1 LSSKK
6 IFVEKFSIISIVNKG
21 LTTHLTDSALT
32 EKIKESNDGEALN
45 ELISRHSGIYVDMLK
60 KFGYRSLSQNQISDI
75 MEDKDY
81 VIYKAALEY
90 DPEKAKFSTHLANK
104 TKYLCLT
111 QRTKNKK
118 SHLTSSYDDLEF
130 CQKDNS
136 LNPRDQ
142 YILNDSFARI
152 LNLIEKHD
160 DKRLKIIF
168 KERYFGGK
176 QGKLKPWKQVA
187 EKVNLSAQ
195 GCINIHNRA
204 VLELKNRIKNEKIK
218 F

>member
-1 LSSKK
+1 MNSD
-6 IFVEKFSIISIVNKG
+6 
-21 LTTHLTDSALT
+21 LTDTALT
-32 EKIKESNDGEALN
+32 EKIKENHDERALN

-60 KFGYRSLSQNQISDI
+60 KFGYKSLSQNQISDI
-75 MEDKDY
+75 MGDKDY

-90 DPEKAKFSTHLANK
+90 KPEKAKFSTHLANK

-118 SHLTSSYDDLEF
+118 NHLTTNYDELEF
-130 CQKDNS
+130 CQKDAS

-142 YILNDSFARI
+142 YLFNDSFARI
-152 LNLIEKHD
+152 LNLIDKHED
-160 DKRLKIIF
+160 ERLKVIF
-168 KERYFGGK
+168 HERYFGGK

-187 EKVNLSAQ
+187 QKVNLSAQ

-204 VLELKNRIKNEKIK
+204 IKELKNRIKNEKIK

>member
-1 LSSKK
+1 LN
-6 IFVEKFSIISIVNKG
+6 EQ
-21 LTTHLTDSALT
+21 LTDSALA
-32 EKIKESNDGEALN
+32 EKIRDSNDGEALT

-60 KFGYRSLSQNQISDI
+60 KFGYKSLSQNQISDI

-118 SHLTSSYDDLEF
+118 NHLTSNYDDLEF
-130 CQKDNS
+130 CQKDQS

-142 YILNDSFARI
+142 YIFNDSFSRI
-152 LNLIEKHD
+152 LNLIEDHD
-160 DKRLKIIF
+160 DKRLRVIF
-168 KERYFGGK
+168 HERYFGGK
-176 QGKLKPWKQVA
+176 QGKLKPWKEVA
-187 EKVNLSAQ
+187 KKVKLSAQ

-204 VLELKNRIKNEKIK
+204 VKELNIKIKNEKIK

>member
-1 LSSKK
+1 MSAD
-6 IFVEKFSIISIVNKG
+6 
-21 LTTHLTDSALT
+21 LTDSALT
-32 EKIKESNDGEALN
+32 EKIKETNDGEALN

-75 MEDKDY
+75 MSDKDY

-90 DPEKAKFSTHLANK
+90 NSEKAKFSTHLANK

-118 SHLTSSYDDLEF
+118 NHLTSNYDDLEF
-130 CQKDNS
+130 CQKDDS

-142 YILNDSFARI
+142 YIFNDSFARI
-152 LNLIEKHD
+152 LNLIDKHE

-168 KERYFGGK
+168 NERYFGGS

-187 EKVNLSAQ
+187 QKVNLSAQ

-204 VLELKNRIKNEKIK
+204 IKELKNKIKNEKVK

>member
-1 LSSKK
+1 M
-6 IFVEKFSIISIVNKG
+6 IAQ
-21 LTTHLTDSALT
+21 LTDSDLT
-32 EKIKESNDGEALN
+32 EKIKESNDGDALS

-60 KFGYRSLSQNQISDI
+60 KFGYRSLTQNQISDI
-75 MEDKDY
+75 MGDKDY

-104 TKYLCLT
+104 AKYLCLT

-118 SHLTSSYDDLEF
+118 NNLISNYDDLEF
-130 CQKDNS
+130 CQKDET

-142 YILNDSFARI
+142 YILNDSFVRV
-152 LNLIEKHD
+152 LNLIEKHQ
-160 DKRLKIIF
+160 DKRLKTIF
-168 KERYFGGK
+168 HERYFCGNK
-176 QGKLKPWKQVA
+176 GKLKPWKQVA

-204 VLELKNRIKNEKIK
+204 LKDIKNKIKNEKIK

>member
-1 LSSKK
+1 MSAD
-6 IFVEKFSIISIVNKG
+6 
-21 LTTHLTDSALT
+21 LTDSALT
-32 EKIKESNDGEALN
+32 EKIKESNDREALN

-60 KFGYRSLSQNQISDI
+60 KFGYRSLSENQISDI
-75 MEDKDY
+75 MQDKDY

-90 DPEKAKFSTHLANK
+90 KPEKAKFSTHLANK

-118 SHLTSSYDDLEF
+118 NYLTSNYDDLEF
-130 CQKDNS
+130 CQKDDS

-168 KERYFGGK
+168 HERYFRGK

-187 EKVNLSAQ
+187 EIVNLSAQ
-195 GCINIHNRA
+195 GCINVHNRA
-204 VLELKNRIKNEKIK
+204 IKELKNRIKNEKIK